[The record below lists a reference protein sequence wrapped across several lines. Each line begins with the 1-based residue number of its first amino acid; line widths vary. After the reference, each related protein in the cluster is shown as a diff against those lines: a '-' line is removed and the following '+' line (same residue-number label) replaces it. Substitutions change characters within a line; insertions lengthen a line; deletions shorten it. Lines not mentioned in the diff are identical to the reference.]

1 MVGPGD
7 DGAETGTTRDGG
19 VLIVEDEALIA
30 MSLAAEIQAMGLEV
44 CATAATARRA
54 VELAERHRPRLV
66 LMDVRLSGEADG
78 VAAAMEMHRRGVPVP
93 IVYVT
98 GSREP
103 ETVAR
108 IRGDHPTALLF
119 KPVLPD
125 ELRDAV
131 RRALG

>member
-1 MVGPGD
+1 MVWP
-7 DGAETGTTRDGG
+7 AEDVVRDPGG

-30 MSLAAEIQAMGLEV
+30 MALTAEIEGMGLEV
-44 CATAATARRA
+44 CGTATTARRA

-66 LMDVRLSGEADG
+66 LMDVRLSGDPDG
-78 VAAAMEMHRRGVPVP
+78 VAAALEMHRRGVAAP

-103 ETVAR
+103 QTVAR
-108 IRGDHPTALLF
+108 IRDDHPAALLF

-125 ELRDAV
+125 ELRAAV